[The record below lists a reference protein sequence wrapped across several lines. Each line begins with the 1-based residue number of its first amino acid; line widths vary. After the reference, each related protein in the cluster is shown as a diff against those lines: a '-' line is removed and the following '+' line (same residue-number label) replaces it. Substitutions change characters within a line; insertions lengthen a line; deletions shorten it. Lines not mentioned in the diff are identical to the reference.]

1 MADTFSKIM
10 SNNIPGGNDEMN
22 FPSFEGIAFFFASFV
37 KNLFLHFLT
46 NYCSFVFTAYKE
58 GICTGIFI
66 LGFRSSRTYETL
78 NFFRHEP
85 RL

>member
-1 MADTFSKIM
+1 M
-10 SNNIPGGNDEMN
+10 SNNVPGGNHEMN
-22 FPSFEGIAFFFASFV
+22 FPSFRAWEVFAFFFASFV

-66 LGFRSSRTYETL
+66 LGFRSSHTYETL
-78 NFFRHEP
+78 NFFCHEP